1 MLSKGLQEAHLSLNN
16 FIPEIWADSMIV
28 NLRKNQVF
36 GALFNTDYQ
45 GEISAYGDTVR
56 ISAIGVVTISNYVK
70 DTDMAAPQSLTD
82 AQTMLTISQAKSYNF
97 LIDDVDKAQSNPKVM
112 AQAMSD
118 AGYQM
123 ADTMDLYYSG
133 FYTDAQSANLIGSS
147 GSFTTVTVPTAANI
161 GAGTT
166 LYDNLVLLSQKL
178 TEAKIPKQGRWC
190 VCPPWGK
197 SHLTMDARFTGFN
210 TASARLTI
218 LSGKLDASAGNASD
232 AYLGRI
238 ENMDI
243 YESLNAP
250 HIGGTVGASGS
261 QDVFFAG
268 HSMGLTKA
276 EGLREVEAYRP
287 ERRFGDAVKGL
298 MLYGAKTIRPDAIAV
313 AYLQKP

>member
-1 MLSKGLQEAHLSLNN
+1 
-16 FIPEIWADSMIV
+16 
-28 NLRKNQVF
+28 
-36 GALFNTDYQ
+36 
-45 GEISAYGDTVR
+45 
-56 ISAIGVVTISNYVK
+56 
-70 DTDMAAPQSLTD
+70 
-82 AQTMLTISQAKSYNF
+82 
-97 LIDDVDKAQSNPKVM
+97 
-112 AQAMSD
+112 
-118 AGYQM
+118 
-123 ADTMDLYYSG
+123 
-133 FYTDAQSANLIGSS
+133 
-147 GSFTTVTVPTAANI
+147 
-161 GAGTT
+161 
-166 LYDNLVLLSQKL
+166 
-178 TEAKIPKQGRWC
+178 
-190 VCPPWGK
+190 
-197 SHLTMDARFTGFN
+197 MDARFTGFN
-210 TASARLTI
+210 TAEARLTI

-276 EGLREVEAYRP
+276 EGLKEVEAFRP

>member
-1 MLSKGLQEAHLSLNN
+1 MSLNS
-16 FIPEIWADSMIV
+16 FIAEIWAASMIV
-28 NLRKNQVF
+28 ALRKNQVF
-36 GALFNTDYQ
+36 GALFNSDFE

-56 ISAIGVVTISNYVK
+56 ISSISQVTISNYVK
-70 DTDMAAPQSLTD
+70 DTDITSPQALTD
-82 AQTMLTISQAKSYNF
+82 AQTVLTISQAKSYNF
-97 LIDDVDKAQSNPKVM
+97 LIDDVDKAQSKPKVM
-112 AQAMSD
+112 MQAMSD

-123 ADTMDLYYSG
+123 ADTQDQYYAG
-133 FYTDAQSANLIGSS
+133 FYTDAQAANLIGSS
-147 GSFTTVTVPTAANI
+147 GTPTVVTVPTAANI

-166 LYDNLVLLSQKL
+166 LYDNLVTLAQKL

-190 VCPPWGK
+190 VIPPWGK
-197 SHLTMDARFTGFN
+197 SHLTQDARFTGFN
-210 TASARLTI
+210 TPEARLTI
-218 LSGKLDASAGNASD
+218 LSGKLDASAGQAGD
-232 AYLGRI
+232 AYLGKI
-238 ENMDI
+238 ENMDV

-276 EGLREVEAYRP
+276 EGLREVVAYRP

>member
-1 MLSKGLQEAHLSLNN
+1 MSLNN
-16 FIPEIWADSMIV
+16 FIAEVWAASMLV

-36 GALFNTDYQ
+36 GALFNTDYE
-45 GEISAYGDTVR
+45 GEIKAFGDTVR
-56 ISAIGVVTISNYVK
+56 INSISKVTINNYVK
-70 DTDMAAPQSLTD
+70 DTDMAAPESLTD
-82 AQTMLTISQAKSYNF
+82 AQTMLQISQAKSYNF
-97 LIDDVDKAQSNPKVM
+97 LVDDVDKAQSKPKVM

-123 ADTMDLYYSG
+123 ADTQDQYFAG
-133 FYTDAQSANLIGSS
+133 FYTDAPAANLIGTS
-147 GSFTTVTVPTAANI
+147 GSPVVVAVPTAANI

-190 VCPPWGK
+190 VIPPWGK
-197 SHLTMDARFTGFN
+197 SQLTMDARFTGFN
-210 TASARLTI
+210 TPDARLTI
-218 LSGKLDASAGNASD
+218 LTGKLDASSGNASD

-243 YESLNAP
+243 YESLNSV

-276 EGLREVEAYRP
+276 EGLQEVEAYRP

>member
-1 MLSKGLQEAHLSLNN
+1 MI
-16 FIPEIWADSMIV
+16 IP
-28 NLRKNQVF
+28 LRKGQVF
-36 GALFNTDYQ
+36 GNLFNTDYE
-45 GEISAYGDTVR
+45 GEIKAYGDTVR
-56 ISAIGVVTISNYVK
+56 INAISKVTISNYVK
-70 DTDMAAPQSLTD
+70 DTDMTAPESLTD

-112 AQAMSD
+112 MAAMSD

-123 ADTMDLYYSG
+123 ADVMDLYFAG

-147 GSFTTVTVPTAANI
+147 GSFTTVSVPTAANI

-166 LYDNLVLLSQKL
+166 LYDYLVLLNQKL

-210 TASARLTI
+210 TPEARLTI
-218 LSGKLDASAGNASD
+218 LTGKLDASGGNAED
-232 AYLGRI
+232 AYLGKI
-238 ENMDI
+238 ENMSI
-243 YESLNAP
+243 YESLNCP
-250 HIGGTVGASGS
+250 HLGGTVGLAGS

-276 EGLREVEAYRP
+276 EGLREIEAYRP

>member
-1 MLSKGLQEAHLSLNN
+1 MIGRCDISLNS

-28 NLRKNQVF
+28 ALRKNLVF
-36 GALFNTDYQ
+36 GNLFNTDYE
-45 GEISAYGDTVR
+45 GEITAFGDTVR
-56 ISAIGVVTISNYVK
+56 IGAISQVTISNYVK
-70 DTDMAAPQSLTD
+70 DTDITAPQALTD
-82 AQTMLTISQAKSYNF
+82 AQTVLTISQAKSYNF
-97 LIDDVDKAQSNPKVM
+97 LIDDVDKAQSKPKVM

-123 ADTMDLYYSG
+123 GDTMDQFFAG
-133 FYTDAQSANLIGSS
+133 FYTDAPAANLVGSS
-147 GSFTTVTVPTAANI
+147 SSFITVAVPTAANI

-166 LYDNLVLLSQKL
+166 LYDNLVTLSQKL

-190 VCPPWGK
+190 VIPPWGK
-197 SHLTMDARFTGFN
+197 THLTQDARFTGFN
-210 TASARLTI
+210 TPDARLTI

-232 AYLGRI
+232 AYLGKI

-250 HIGGTVGASGS
+250 HLGGTVGTAGS

-276 EGLREVEAYRP
+276 EGLREVVAYRP

-313 AYLQKP
+313 AYLQKPA